1 MAGKADFTEEEWDA
15 LEKGVTGS
23 GMLVSVAHRD
33 FTDSFGEAKAIAK
46 DLAANRE
53 NASQLVRE
61 LAEMHGT
68 GFGLVASPKEV
79 NEGTMASL
87 AAAVAALTAKAPDEL
102 PAYRAFVLEVAQKV
116 AEAKGGVQ
124 EEETAAIARITE
136 ALGTGLDRHARAE
149 AGPAVRQPPPRCCY
163 RCTRCNTCGRC
174 GRRAWRRRRKRRG
187 GASPCCA
194 CASRILPT
202 TTIAVIATIWPP
214 RTIRF
219 TSTAGFQVASPFSM
233 IQAPLGRAAIPKP
246 APAPDSARR
255 PLHRRRPPPRTDT
268 AGITVSPFFS

>member
-53 NASQLVRE
+53 NTSQLVRE

-68 GFGLVASPKEV
+68 GFGLVASPREV

-87 AAAVAALTAKAPDEL
+87 AAAVAALTAKAPNEL

-136 ALGTGLDRHARAE
+136 ALGTA
-149 AGPAVRQPPPRCCY
+149 
-163 RCTRCNTCGRC
+163 
-174 GRRAWRRRRKRRG
+174 
-187 GASPCCA
+187 
-194 CASRILPT
+194 
-202 TTIAVIATIWPP
+202 
-214 RTIRF
+214 
-219 TSTAGFQVASPFSM
+219 
-233 IQAPLGRAAIPKP
+233 
-246 APAPDSARR
+246 
-255 PLHRRRPPPRTDT
+255 
-268 AGITVSPFFS
+268 